1 MWEYNSTTQSIFR
14 IILALFMVVF
24 IFTIVF
30 DFYLLAASKKI
41 IEQARTIK
49 EEMQT
54 AKVAIDFGNGTK
66 RAFEGD
72 VPNTG
77 LTLYELLMTV
87 GEVGDMDIAFTT
99 STGNGMTVEA
109 IGDHLNNKDGHNWL
123 VVFPSLGWSKPINE
137 IGLDSVVLT
146 GGGTAKLVYR

>member
-1 MWEYNSTTQSIFR
+1 MWEYNSTTQSVFR
-14 IILALFMVVF
+14 IILALFVVVF

-41 IEQARTIK
+41 IEQARIVK
-49 EEMQT
+49 EEMKI
-54 AKVAIDFGNGTK
+54 AKVAVDFGNGTK
-66 RAFEGD
+66 RAFEGE

-77 LTLYELLMTV
+77 LTLYEVLMTV
-87 GEVGDMDIAFTT
+87 GEVGNVDIKFTT

-109 IGDHLNNKDGHNWL
+109 IGDNLNNKDGHNWL

-146 GGGTAKLVYR
+146 GGGSARLVYR

>member
-14 IILALFMVVF
+14 IILAMFMVVF

-41 IEQARTIK
+41 IEQARTVK
-49 EEMQT
+49 EEMKT

-66 RAFEGD
+66 RAFEGE
-72 VPNTG
+72 VSNTG

-87 GEVGDMDIAFTT
+87 GEVGDVDIKFTT

-109 IGDHLNNKDGHNWL
+109 IGDNLNNKDGHNWL